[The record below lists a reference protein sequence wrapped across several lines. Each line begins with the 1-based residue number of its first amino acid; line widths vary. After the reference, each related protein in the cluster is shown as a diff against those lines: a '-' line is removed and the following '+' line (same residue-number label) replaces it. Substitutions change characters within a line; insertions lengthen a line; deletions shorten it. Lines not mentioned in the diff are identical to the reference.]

1 MKIFPA
7 NSLLIEE
14 YEKVKNLAT
23 EKCSGLLGQQIIL
36 NTVPLDNFLESIKM
50 VEQTDEMRRIFVTGE
65 PFPADFYPDITLELK
80 LLGIQNSVLTL
91 AQVVQIYKI
100 ASQMRLVVE
109 FFKERDIKYPLLFT
123 LIKDT
128 AYEPGI
134 MKLIDEIIDET
145 GHIRN
150 SASAELARLRKQI
163 SRKRL
168 EAQQLYQAV
177 MQKYRKNGWLTDSEE
192 SWRNGRR
199 VISIVAEQKRSA
211 KGIIHD
217 LSATGKTCFIEP
229 EEAIGINSLI
239 LNLEE
244 EEQQEIIRILRELTE
259 YLRKYHPLLQA
270 YLRHISEFDAI
281 AGKAKLALHLD
292 AHLPFMDNK
301 PHIDL
306 IAARH
311 PLLYSYNKQNKKSTI
326 PFDLKLDA
334 ENRILVISGP
344 NAGGKTVCMK
354 TVGLLQMLLQ
364 SGFLVTA
371 DGNSRFGFFKNILVD
386 IGDSQSL
393 EFELSTYSSRLKHM
407 KVFLQQAHAS
417 TLFLIDEFGT
427 GTDPSLGGA
436 LAESILE
443 ELNFKKS
450 FGLITTHYMNLKV
463 LADRTPGIINGSMA
477 FDAHKLEP
485 LFRLEVGR
493 PGSSYTFV
501 VAERSGLPYT
511 VINRA
516 RKKVKKN
523 SLLLEETL
531 TKMEREK
538 SDLGKLLEENK
549 SKEKSLKELTA
560 KYEKNVLQQE
570 QRLEQDNER
579 IRQRELKLTSQL
591 EDKFRRFVKDW
602 REAKN
607 KKVVLDKYNTQLNDR
622 KNVLSQKEQVKQ
634 EELLKYNTAM
644 IKKGSKVRLKNGAV
658 VGDVVALDG
667 TKITVLFGNVKTV
680 ADISNL
686 TYVENEKK
694 TVKKKDVKKE

>member
-1 MKIFPA
+1 
-7 NSLLIEE
+7 
-14 YEKVKNLAT
+14 
-23 EKCSGLLGQQIIL
+23 
-36 NTVPLDNFLESIKM
+36 
-50 VEQTDEMRRIFVTGE
+50 
-65 PFPADFYPDITLELK
+65 
-80 LLGIQNSVLTL
+80 
-91 AQVVQIYKI
+91 
-100 ASQMRLVVE
+100 
-109 FFKERDIKYPLLFT
+109 
-123 LIKDT
+123 
-128 AYEPGI
+128 
-134 MKLIDEIIDET
+134 
-145 GHIRN
+145 
-150 SASAELARLRKQI
+150 
-163 SRKRL
+163 
-168 EAQQLYQAV
+168 
-177 MQKYRKNGWLTDSEE
+177 
-192 SWRNGRR
+192 
-199 VISIVAEQKRSA
+199 
-211 KGIIHD
+211 
-217 LSATGKTCFIEP
+217 
-229 EEAIGINSLI
+229 
-239 LNLEE
+239 
-244 EEQQEIIRILRELTE
+244 
-259 YLRKYHPLLQA
+259 
-270 YLRHISEFDAI
+270 
-281 AGKAKLALHLD
+281 
-292 AHLPFMDNK
+292 
-301 PHIDL
+301 
-306 IAARH
+306 
-311 PLLYSYNKQNKKSTI
+311 
-326 PFDLKLDA
+326 
-334 ENRILVISGP
+334 
-344 NAGGKTVCMK
+344 
-354 TVGLLQMLLQ
+354 
-364 SGFLVTA
+364 
-371 DGNSRFGFFKNILVD
+371 
-386 IGDSQSL
+386 
-393 EFELSTYSSRLKHM
+393 
-407 KVFLQQAHAS
+407 
-417 TLFLIDEFGT
+417 
-427 GTDPSLGGA
+427 
-436 LAESILE
+436 
-443 ELNFKKS
+443 
-450 FGLITTHYMNLKV
+450 
-463 LADRTPGIINGSMA
+463 MA